1 MSPVLIEEHR
11 TADGHRVMELVL
23 NDASRHNALTLAM
36 IDAIQPQLD
45 AWRSDDSVKAIVL
58 RGAGEKAFCA
68 GGDVVSLAKAMREGG
83 DASLPEAFFSRE
95 YKLDYD
101 MHTYPKPIICWGNGI
116 VMGGG
121 KGLLTACSHRVV
133 TDTAVLAMPEVT
145 IALYP
150 DVGGSW
156 FLNRLPGRT
165 GLFVAVTGV
174 RLNAAD
180 VLFLGL
186 GNRFVESARYA
197 EMLEQLVAGAWQDH
211 DAHTVVNG
219 VLRGLEA
226 DSQPSYD
233 PVSPIREHYDLIQ
246 QLTDADSVDGF
257 FANLMALETDDPW
270 LQRAQ
275 KTAGHGSP
283 LAIKVMAQQL
293 ARTRHASLREVFLS
307 ELGLSVQCTRFREFQ
322 EGVTA
327 LLIDKTGKPDWT
339 FKSLETVDPAVVDSF
354 FVSPWDDNPLASLI

>member
-1 MSPVLIEEHR
+1 MDCVLTHEHP

-23 NDASRHNALTLAM
+23 NDAARHNALTLDM
-36 IDAIQPQLD
+36 IDTIQPQLD
-45 AWRSDDSVKAIVL
+45 AWRDDESVVAVVL

-68 GGDVVSLAKAMREGG
+68 GGDVVSLAKALKA
-83 DASLPEAFFSRE
+83 DSDSPLPEAFFTRE

-101 MHTYPKPIICWGNGI
+101 MHTYPKPIICWGSGI

-121 KGLLTACSHRVV
+121 KGLLTACSHRIV
-133 TDTAVLAMPEVT
+133 TETAVLAMPEVT

-186 GNRFVESARYA
+186 GNRFAQSSRYPELLADLAAAPWQSA
-197 EMLEQLVAGAWQDH
+197 DPH
-211 DAHTVVNG
+211 NTVNG
-219 VLRGLEA
+219 VLRALEHR
-226 DSQPSYD
+226 SQPAFD
-233 PVSPIREHYDLIQ
+233 ANSPIRNHYDQIQ
-246 QLTDADSVDGF
+246 TVTDADNVEGF
-257 FANLMALETDDPW
+257 VAQLMALETDDPW
-270 LQRAQ
+270 WLRAQ
-275 KTAGHGSP
+275 KTTAHGSP
-283 LAIKVMAQQL
+283 LAIKVMSEQL
-293 ARTRHASLREVFLS
+293 RRTRHASLRDVFLA
-307 ELGLSVQCTRFREFQ
+307 ELALSVQCTRFREFQ

-339 FKSLETVDPAVVDSF
+339 FKSISDVDSDLVDGF
-354 FVSPWDDNPLASLI
+354 FQSPWNTNPLSSQI